1 MFHMLY
7 VLFFCSRLDPPHNR
21 NAMTALVL
29 VIVFV
34 ASRAPSEFHQLS
46 LLFQNKYGI
55 RSGMRSGTPY
65 GYYSFNTDIILN
77 AIVYVACALHP
88 IVYFA
93 FNPEYRQGLV
103 NMWRSLD
110 CNQSSADVSSIQC
123 YFAN

>member
-1 MFHMLY
+1 
-7 VLFFCSRLDPPHNR
+7 
-21 NAMTALVL
+21 MTALVL

-88 IVYFA
+88 IVYFGYLLTTTA
-93 FNPEYRQGLV
+93 SLV
-103 NMWRSLD
+103 L
-110 CNQSSADVSSIQC
+110 VLVC
-123 YFAN
+123 YINALA

>member
-1 MFHMLY
+1 
-7 VLFFCSRLDPPHNR
+7 
-21 NAMTALVL
+21 MTALVL

-110 CNQSSADVSSIQC
+110 CNQSSADVSYI
-123 YFAN
+123 